1 MNFSCDRCQKRF
13 STSEELVPGRPYRIR
28 CACGNMIVL
37 EMDDLDPAARHVDGE
52 PVGDDPF
59 GPATTQVQ
67 SPRGAVAPAVIP
79 MRAGRLARR
88 DPYAASEE
96 SAEYRIPGAASF
108 DDMLRRARRQ
118 GFVAGSVAGAL
129 GGLVISAAAAL
140 LTSRP
145 VAAVTV
151 PVLESRVEAE
161 RTMDAA
167 PHTREAASDTPI
179 GSATTRRTAIA
190 MNRNFAAAAA
200 ARHLP
205 ETPTRES
212 VDGGEA
218 LDPSRPAA
226 AEPAMLAPT
235 EATAPARQ
243 LDEREVAAA
252 LRARRDAF
260 EACVAATSGD
270 AASARGHRFRVSVV
284 IEPSGQVSDARIDDP
299 QIDATPLGAC
309 LIRLAQT
316 MSFAPFDGEPVR
328 VEVPLRFGNA
338 E

>member
-1 MNFSCDRCQKRF
+1 
-13 STSEELVPGRPYRIR
+13 
-28 CACGNMIVL
+28 
-37 EMDDLDPAARHVDGE
+37 
-52 PVGDDPF
+52 
-59 GPATTQVQ
+59 
-67 SPRGAVAPAVIP
+67 
-79 MRAGRLARR
+79 
-88 DPYAASEE
+88 
-96 SAEYRIPGAASF
+96 
-108 DDMLRRARRQ
+108 
-118 GFVAGSVAGAL
+118 
-129 GGLVISAAAAL
+129 VISAAAAL

-145 VAAVTV
+145 VATVTV
-151 PVLESRVEAE
+151 PVLESRVVAA

-167 PHTREAASDTPI
+167 PHTREAARDTPA

-200 ARHLP
+200 PRHLP

-212 VDGGEA
+212 VDGGGA

-226 AEPAMLAPT
+226 AEPARLAPTEAT

-260 EACVAATSGD
+260 DACVAATSGD

-328 VEVPLRFGNA
+328 VDVPLRFGNA

>member
-52 PVGDDPF
+52 PAGDDPF
-59 GPATTQVQ
+59 ARETQVQ
-67 SPRGAVAPAVIP
+67 SPRGAVAPAPAVIP

-96 SAEYRIPGAASF
+96 SAEYRIPGAVSF

-145 VAAVTV
+145 VATVTV
-151 PVLESRVEAE
+151 PVLESRVEA
-161 RTMDAA
+161 A
-167 PHTREAASDTPI
+167 PHTREAARDTPG

-200 ARHLP
+200 PRHLP

-260 EACVAATSGD
+260 DACVAATSGD